1 MKKTLLMHA
10 VTAAFVILL
19 LGMQGCSDPDV
30 PQPQPGQTDAGTKT
44 ASLTQEIVYHE
55 ATASWIRHANDP
67 YALDNFQRAY
77 DNLTSGN
84 SVQTL
89 SKDVARQVASV
100 RIDATHYNVKIYPR
114 TEEEL
119 WSLESMPDITLAY
132 VPFDYEQ
139 LPQAQSATL
148 DKVDAKTVFPSEGKY
163 TVIHQGYETVEG
175 PQPDETFTLPAVYAV
190 WPCDK
195 PFPAGM
201 DYQVL
206 YDVFLPGTNT
216 NRARSIS
223 PSAEAMQALEN
234 EAIALA
240 RSDRPKTRIVI
251 GEWIAQKVSGSA
263 FHYDNTLNKE
273 VPLHNLKVRF
283 QIGSKVWETYT
294 GADGSFRIDELVSA
308 GAVISF
314 RFQHEKWAITQEDS
328 RILVTETM
336 GVHYD
341 QWKANK
347 LRFCPTSTRP
357 CYEIHRAVNFYYNTS
372 HNVPLYSY
380 PSGIRIIASTYAH
393 PSNLGVFY
401 PAQKGNN
408 AYIVVYNHN
417 RYSHHTLFGTVFH
430 ELGHFCHYGIRSGN
444 NNAFNAI
451 DRFIQESFASYVGWY
466 LEEKYYNGNGLNYG
480 VDFIMSDQ
488 ARQYWQKILSGSDGY
503 YSPIFVDLVDD
514 LNQGILYANETVNEE
529 IISVPDFVIF
539 RIARES
545 SDWASCK
552 RTLQEYSG
560 IYYRSED
567 LDIMLAQYDYYF
579 THRTS

>member
-10 VTAAFVILL
+10 VTAAFGILL
-19 LGMQGCSDPDV
+19 LGLQGCSDPDV

-44 ASLTQEIVYHE
+44 ASLTEQIVYHE

-84 SVQTL
+84 SAQTL

-139 LPQAQSATL
+139 LPQAQTAAL
-148 DKVDAKTVFPSEGKY
+148 DRADAKTVFPSEGKY
-163 TVIHQGYETVEG
+163 TVTHQGYETVEG

-201 DYQVL
+201 DYRIL
-206 YDVFLPGTNT
+206 YEVFLPGTNT

-223 PSAEAMQALEN
+223 PLAEAMQALEN

-240 RSDRPKTRIVI
+240 RSDRPKTRIAI
-251 GEWIAQKVSGSA
+251 GEWIAQKVTGSA
-263 FHYDNTLNKE
+263 FHYDNTLRKE

-347 LRFCPTSTRP
+347 LIFRIDYENI
-357 CYEIHRAVNFYYNTS
+357 CYSIHRAINYYYFGS
-372 HNVPLYSY
+372 HGISRITYGN
-380 PSGIRIIASTYAH
+380 GIRIRAINESNTNASGYFH
-393 PSNLGVFY
+393 SSSKNEPL
-401 PAQKGNN
+401 
-408 AYIVVYNHN
+408 YITIYKNYFH
-417 RYSHHTLFGTVFH
+417 SHLIGTTCH
-430 ELGHFCHYGIRSGN
+430 EIGHFIHYTLIGRQFWQFKDMN
-444 NNAFNAI
+444 PLLK
-451 DRFIQESFASYVGWY
+451 ESYACYVGWRVG
-466 LEEKYYNGNGLNYG
+466 EAYYNSLGYKTFNTEDITLGKRQEWKQTNQVNGN
-480 VDFIMSDQ
+480 
-488 ARQYWQKILSGSDGY
+488 
-503 YSPIFVDLVDD
+503 YSPLFVDLADD
-514 LNQGILYANETVNEE
+514 YNQNETDLYYPMDVICNVPNSTITT
-529 IISVPDFVIF
+529 IISG
-539 RIARES
+539 S
-545 SDWASCK
+545 TDWAACK
-552 RTLQEYSG
+552 RLMQGYVG
-560 IYYRSED
+560 IYYTQEE
-567 LDIMLAQYDYYF
+567 LNIQVAPYDFYF
-579 THRTS
+579 SRFY